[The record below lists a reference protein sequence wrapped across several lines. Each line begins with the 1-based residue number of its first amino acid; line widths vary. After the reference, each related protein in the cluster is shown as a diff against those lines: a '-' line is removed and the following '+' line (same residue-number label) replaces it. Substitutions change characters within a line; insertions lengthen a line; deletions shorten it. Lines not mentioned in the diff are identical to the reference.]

1 MESKMSQREVN
12 NAKLSQ
18 KVAEQGMVLL
28 QNKNEVLPLQ
38 NRTIALFGSGAFATY
53 KGGTGSGDVN
63 QRRVINIADG
73 LEEAGF
79 QITSKGWLT
88 RYQRA
93 YEKNKQAYY
102 EKNKDSMLAILAP
115 AFSMDDPEIGEF
127 PEAQTGIYVI
137 SRSAGEGQDRKNEP
151 GDFLLTESEL
161 TNIQAMSQF
170 YENSVVLLNVGGVI
184 DTSFIDDCP
193 LLDSVLLISQPGMQA
208 GLAVADVLDGTTTP
222 SGKLTDTWAKQYSD
236 YYTANS
242 FGQEE
247 PNYQEGIYVGYRYFD
262 SFDVEPRYEF
272 GFGKSYTKFF
282 IQTDK
287 VHVNE
292 KSIDVDISVQNIGET
307 YQGAE
312 VVQLYVSNPQTEIPT
327 PYQSLAGFV
336 KTKPLYPEQEQSL
349 KLSVPVKNL
358 AVFDESKAAFILVA
372 GTYIV
377 RLGNSS
383 KNTEVIAEFRLDED
397 VVISQLE
404 HKLMPEMDPTI
415 LRSNNVQLKQTKQVP
430 FFLLK
435 AENFSGPEIIHYHSE
450 DEVTTFSNS
459 RRQLPGKGKK
469 ETIAKVESV
478 TAPRLVDV
486 YNKKIS
492 LEQFVAELSDQELI
506 DLVEGVV
513 TPDEMGSI
521 VGNGAQTVPG
531 AAGETVEN
539 LQFGIP
545 KTVNADGPAGLR
557 LTQKYQDNDGHD
569 QYQYATAWPIGTM
582 LAQTWDTSLVK
593 KLGLAVGKEMKE
605 FGITMWLA
613 PGMNIHRDPLGGRN
627 FEYFSEDPVLSGMIS
642 AAEVNGVQENPGVGA
657 TIKHFLANN
666 QETKRNTGN
675 SVVGEQALREIYLKN
690 FEIAVK
696 ASQPMAVMSSYNK
709 INGTFAG
716 ANFESLTNILRD
728 EWHFNGL
735 VMTDWYSLAE
745 PKESMHAG
753 NDLIMPGS
761 SQDQLLAAIADLGP
775 EFDRF
780 GVIKKRPTFDIATF
794 TPGEKELW
802 NDFVPDTE
810 GEEVVKIDLANAENI
825 DDALLDMI
833 YAGTAQII
841 DLHTLLISGKFK
853 DNNDLYLGDLQKSV
867 INILKVIM
875 KTDRFMKMI
884 DSAAVPYNHGVKLVD
899 YFDGE

>member
-38 NRTIALFGSGAFATY
+38 NHKIALFGSGAFEVY

-63 QRRVINIADG
+63 QRRVINIMDG
-73 LEEAGF
+73 LEDAGF

-93 YEKNKQAYY
+93 YEKNKRDYY
-102 EKNKDSMLAILAP
+102 EKNKDSLLAILAP

-137 SRSAGEGQDRKNEP
+137 SRSAGEGQDRKNAP
-151 GDFLLTESEL
+151 GDFLLTENEL
-161 TNIQAMSQF
+161 ANIQAMSQF

-184 DTSFIDDCP
+184 DTSFVEDCP

-208 GLAVADVLDGTTTP
+208 GRAVANVLDGSNTP
-222 SGKLTDTWAKQYSD
+222 SGKLTDTWAKQYGD

-242 FGQEE
+242 FGQKE
-247 PNYQEGIYVGYRYFD
+247 PHYQEGIYVGYRYFD
-262 SFDVEPRYEF
+262 SFGIEPRYEF
-272 GFGKSYTKFF
+272 GFGLSYTKFF
-282 IQTDK
+282 IQANR

-292 KSIDVDISVQNIGET
+292 QKIDVDISVQNIGET
-307 YQGAE
+307 YRGSE
-312 VVQLYVSNPQTEIPT
+312 VVQLYVSNPQTNIPT

-336 KTKPLYPEQEQSL
+336 KTKALYPEQDQDL
-349 KLSVPVKNL
+349 HLSIPVKNL

-372 GTYIV
+372 GTYII

-383 KNTEVIAEFRLDED
+383 KNTDVIAEFRLDED
-397 VVISQLE
+397 VVVSQLE
-404 HKLMPEMDPTI
+404 HKLLPDNDPTI
-415 LRSNNVQLKQTKQVP
+415 LRSNNVKLKQTKQVP

-435 AENFSGPEIIHYHSE
+435 AENFAESEVVHYQSD
-450 DEVTTFSNS
+450 DEVTTYIDHT
-459 RRQLPGKGKK
+459 RQLPGKGKK
-469 ETIAKVESV
+469 ETIQRVESPKS
-478 TAPRLVDV
+478 PRLVDV
-486 YNKKIS
+486 YNKEIS
-492 LEQFVAELSDQELI
+492 LEQFVAALSDQELI

-513 TPDEMGSI
+513 TPDETGSI
-521 VGNGAQTVPG
+521 VGNGAQAVPG

-539 LQFGIP
+539 LNFGIP

-557 LTQKYQDNDGHD
+557 LTQKYTDDDGI
-569 QYQYATAWPIGTM
+569 QKYQYATAWPIGTM
-582 LAQTWDTSLVK
+582 LAQTWDPQIIQQ
-593 KLGLAVGKEMKE
+593 LGSAVGKEMKE

-627 FEYFSEDPVLSGMIS
+627 FEYFSEDPVLSGVIS
-642 AAEVNGVQENPGVGA
+642 AAEVNGVQENGGIGA

-696 ASQPMAVMSSYNK
+696 ASQPMAVMSSYNQV
-709 INGTFAG
+709 NGTFAG

-728 EWHFNGL
+728 EWHFKGL

-745 PKESMHAG
+745 PQKSMHAG
-753 NDLIMPGS
+753 NDLIMPGA
-761 SQDQLLAAIADLGP
+761 SQDKLLAAIADVGP
-775 EFDRF
+775 QFDKF
-780 GVIKKRPTFDIATF
+780 GIIKKRQIFDIATF
-794 TPGEKELW
+794 SNDEVELW
-802 NDFVPDTE
+802 NDFIPDPE
-810 GEEVVKIDLANAENI
+810 GIEVVKIDLGNADSI
-825 DDALLDMI
+825 DESLLDMI
-833 YAGTAQII
+833 YAGTAQIL
-841 DLHTLLISGKFK
+841 DQHTLLISGRFK
-853 DNNDLYLGDLQKSV
+853 DNNDLYIGDLQRSAM
-867 INILKVIM
+867 NILRVIM
-875 KTDRFMKMI
+875 KSDRFMKMI
-884 DSAAVPYNHGVKLVD
+884 DAASVPYNHGTNLQN
-899 YFDGE
+899 YFKWE